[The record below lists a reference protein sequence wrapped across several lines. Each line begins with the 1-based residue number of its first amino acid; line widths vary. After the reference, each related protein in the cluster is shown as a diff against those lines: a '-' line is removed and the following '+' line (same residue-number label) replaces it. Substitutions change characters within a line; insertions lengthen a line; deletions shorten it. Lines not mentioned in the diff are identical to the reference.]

1 MHQVALNASATLL
14 GTDDMKHSRN
24 VVLKPSLS
32 HYMIGIF
39 TQPPFHQ
46 PTRVYDYKSETEYY
60 DRHVEVFKNCIQ
72 SAHNVS
78 PTHGFAALKVTAL
91 GNPELLERM
100 STMIV
105 EVHNLFSKFD
115 EKGTGLISQE
125 EFVRCYE

>member
-1 MHQVALNASATLL
+1 VLL
-14 GTDDMKHSRN
+14 FWYLTDYMKYNRN
-24 VVLKPSLS
+24 VVLKLKPSLS
-32 HYMIGIF
+32 QNMIDIF
-39 TQPPFHQ
+39 TQPPFNQ
-46 PTRVYDYKSETEYY
+46 PARIYDYKSEAEC
-60 DRHVEVFKNCIQ
+60 DRHVEVFKNCIR
-72 SAHNVS
+72 SAHDVS